1 MIIGGGVEQIPAYE
15 RAKNRGL
22 RIVGTD
28 IDPNAPALQL
38 ADHVLVVSTKD
49 AQATALKAEEF
60 NRIHKIDGVMTIAND
75 VPYTVALV
83 ANQLGLPSLE
93 LHSAVL
99 ATDKLLMKDAFTKAG
114 VECPW
119 YSEVNSENQL
129 AELTEDR
136 DRQDYVIKP
145 TDGSGARGV
154 LLINGQT
161 DIKWAYAEAVKW
173 GRSGSVI
180 VEKFIPGLQLSS
192 ESFILDG
199 KCFTPAL
206 AERNYSR
213 LDQFRPHIIE
223 DGGTIPALIDASLN
237 EKISDLILRGALA
250 MGIERGIVKG
260 DLVIGEDGEPLIIEL
275 AARLSGGW
283 LSTHQIP
290 ATTGVDLVNAV
301 ISDALGIDVKESDL
315 VAKFNRATAI
325 RYFFP
330 PEGQIVA
337 IDGLDEIA
345 RSSGVLKYGIFR
357 QVGDFQPKVLM
368 HPDRFGFVLVEA
380 DTREQA
386 IELVD
391 QAISKLT
398 IKVKM
403 P

>member
-22 RIVGTD
+22 RVVGTD

-38 ADHVLVVSTKD
+38 ADHVLIVSTKD

-83 ANQLGLPSLE
+83 ANQLGLPSME
-93 LHSAVL
+93 LHSAAL
-99 ATDKLLMKDAFTKAG
+99 ATDKLLMKDAFTKSG

-129 AELTEDR
+129 AQLTDDR
-136 DRQDYVIKP
+136 DRQDYVVKP

-154 LLINGQT
+154 LLINGET
-161 DIKWAYAEAVKW
+161 DVKWAYSEAVKW

-250 MGIERGIVKG
+250 LGIERGIVKG

-330 PEGQIVA
+330 PEGKIVA
-337 IDGLDEIA
+337 IEGLDEIA

-391 QAISKLT
+391 QTISKLT
-398 IKVKM
+398 IKVKTS
-403 P
+403 